1 MPLAKNFDN
10 KTVWKAPSESWN
22 TNKARGGRKTRATAG
37 RQKARRQIREDA
49 LWPGDEAILGAP
61 GCGWVD
67 RNGKL
72 MLPPS
77 WRLIGALLVLA
88 ATAGDSTNKIILPQ
102 ILNGG
107 GGGVGIA
114 GGKHSS
120 GSKTVVAG
128 FGVPGA
134 GAGAGGGAVVGSGT
148 ANTVV
153 GSNGVI
159 VAGGVA
165 NVPTSNLNSEYL
177 NFLYLNEY

>member
-1 MPLAKNFDN
+1 MARRRGHPWGSWLWLSRPQRQVDVAPVLASN
-10 KTVWKAPSESWN
+10 WGPPR
-22 TNKARGGRKTRATAG
+22 ARG
-37 RQKARRQIREDA
+37 
-49 LWPGDEAILGAP
+49 
-61 GCGWVD
+61 
-67 RNGKL
+67 N
-72 MLPPS
+72 S
-77 WRLIGALLVLA
+77 
-88 ATAGDSTNKIILPQ
+88 GDSTNKIILPQ